1 MGSKSKASSR
11 ELSLYRCRPER
22 GQRLPAQ
29 ESEKQDSSNPG
40 YWVAGQLLRCGI
52 RMATGCQ
59 FIGSQALRRYSSSIQ
74 GSSCVQRRVEEEE
87 RDSERSVR
95 WWSMVKFGSG
105 LE

>member
-40 YWVAGQLLRCGI
+40 YWVAGQLLRCG
-52 RMATGCQ
+52 TTLEYGW
-59 FIGSQALRRYSSSIQ
+59 
-74 GSSCVQRRVEEEE
+74 RRVA
-87 RDSERSVR
+87 SS
-95 WWSMVKFGSG
+95 
-105 LE
+105 